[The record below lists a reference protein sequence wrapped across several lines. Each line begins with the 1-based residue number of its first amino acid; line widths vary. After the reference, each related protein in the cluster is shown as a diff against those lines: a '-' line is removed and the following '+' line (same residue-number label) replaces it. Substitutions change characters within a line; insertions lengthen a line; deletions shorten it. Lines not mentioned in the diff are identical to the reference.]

1 MGDSVTKRDLNY
13 TKVVKQ
19 VVKKEKILA
28 GERHRWNEY
37 TKLQSIIVA
46 HEGDREKEHKERCQ
60 EAAKMTPYAR
70 LLNYAGTGDA
80 TYIGSG
86 CNWDLRTQLG
96 YNQRL
101 GGL

>member
-1 MGDSVTKRDLNY
+1 MTKRDLNY
-13 TKVVKQ
+13 IKVVKQ
-19 VVKKEKILA
+19 VVKKEQTSAGYHHRRNEMEIINRLA
-28 GERHRWNEY
+28 I
-37 TKLQSIIVA
+37 S
-46 HEGDREKEHKERCQ
+46 HECDHEKEHKERCQ

-70 LLNYAGTGDA
+70 LVYYAGTGDA
-80 TYIGSG
+80 TYLGTG

>member
-1 MGDSVTKRDLNY
+1 MTKRDLNY
-13 TKVVKQ
+13 IKVVKK
-19 VVKKEKILA
+19 VVKKEETLA
-28 GERHRWNEY
+28 GERHRWNNY
-37 TKLQSIIVA
+37 TRLTSIAVA
-46 HEGDREKEHKERCQ
+46 HEGDRKKEHKERCQ

-70 LLNYAGTGDA
+70 LVFYAGTGDA
-80 TYIGSG
+80 TYIGTG

>member
-1 MGDSVTKRDLNY
+1 MTKRDLNY
-13 TKVVKQ
+13 IKVVKQ
-19 VVKKEKILA
+19 VVKQEQIDV
-28 GERHRWNEY
+28 GYQRRRNEMHRIP
-37 TKLQSIIVA
+37 SIIVA

-70 LLNYAGTGDA
+70 LVYYAGTGDA